1 MSKSSEYAILVNAE
15 ERERQALAQREQDY
29 FNTLYIEDKLPKETK
44 QTPKTEEDNGIRKHA
59 E

>member
-15 ERERQALAQREQDY
+15 EREIWAFAQREQGY
-29 FNTLYIEDKLPKETK
+29 FNTLYIEGKLPKP
-44 QTPKTEEDNGIRKHA
+44 TPKTEEDNGIRKHA

>member
-29 FNTLYIEDKLPKETK
+29 FNTLYIEGKLPK